1 MAEKLTEKQIADFKE
16 VFKLFDRDGDG
27 QITAQ
32 ELGTVMRSLGQ
43 NPTED
48 ELKAMIDD
56 VDADLNGTIDFSEF
70 LNLMVHKMEDA
81 DSEKEMR
88 EAFKIFDKDQN
99 GLISADELRSVM
111 ANLGEKLTDEE
122 VNEMIREADIDGDGQ
137 VNYEEFVRIMLGK

>member
-16 VFKLFDRDGDG
+16 AFKLFDLDGDG
-27 QITAQ
+27 QITAE
-32 ELGTVMRSLGQ
+32 EL
-43 NPTED
+43 D
-48 ELKAMIDD
+48 ELKAIIND
-56 VDADLNGTIDFSEF
+56 VDADLNGTIDFPEF
-70 LNLMVHKMEDA
+70 LNLIVHKMEDA

-122 VNEMIREADIDGDGQ
+122 VNEMIRDADIDGDGDGQ